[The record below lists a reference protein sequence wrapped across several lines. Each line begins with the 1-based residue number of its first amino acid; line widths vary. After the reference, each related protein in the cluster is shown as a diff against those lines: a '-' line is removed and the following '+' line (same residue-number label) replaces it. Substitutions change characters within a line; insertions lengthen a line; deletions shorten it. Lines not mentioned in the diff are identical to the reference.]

1 MYSGRLRL
9 LTLAALLVLTLAATL
24 SCGGEEKG
32 APATVSLLLS
42 PSPNSNHAGVYV
54 AQQKGYFSEENLTVT
69 VELAADGEAAM
80 RSVGAGTKDFVL
92 GNMLRM
98 LKLRDE
104 KVPVMG
110 IAAIAQHALH
120 GIVAPES
127 AGVEAPLDLEGMRV
141 GYPGTQFS
149 EKFLNTML
157 VNDGLNG
164 VEDVELVSYESG
176 LTEALLG
183 GQVDAILSD
192 DWPRSQAMAENR
204 GESVT
209 ILKFE
214 GWSLPEHYEHLLVT
228 NESNF
233 KDREDMVRRFTRAVS
248 RGYEDAIANPQSAI
262 DALQAGTTETVDET
276 LERARIEILAPL
288 WEPFRPVRGSRVPIV
303 GEQDAQIYQTLI
315 RWMRKNQLVGSVV
328 HYSTSFHNKFSLA
341 EE

>member
-54 AQQKGYFSEENLTVT
+54 AQQKGYFSEENLTVN
-69 VELAADGEAAM
+69 VEISADREAAM
-80 RSVGAGTKDFVL
+80 RSVGAGTKDFVI

-98 LKLRDE
+98 LQLRDE
-104 KVPVMG
+104 DVPVMG
-110 IAAIAQHALH
+110 IAAISQHALH
-120 GIVAPES
+120 GIIAPES
-127 AGVEAPLDLEGMRV
+127 AGIEKPLDLEGMRV
-141 GYPGTQFS
+141 GYTGIVFS

-164 VEDVELVSYESG
+164 VEDVNLVIYETG
-176 LTEALLG
+176 LTEALLD

-192 DWPRSQAMAENR
+192 DWPRSQAIAENR

-228 NESNF
+228 NDTNF
-233 KDREDMVRRFTRAVS
+233 KDREDMVRRFTRAVR
-248 RGYEDAIANPQSAI
+248 RGYEDALADPQSAI

-276 LERARIEILAPL
+276 LERARIDILAPL
-288 WEPFRPVRGSRVPIV
+288 WEPFRPVRGSRDPLV

-328 HYSTSFHNKFSLA
+328 HYQSAFHNKFSLA

>member
-1 MYSGRLRL
+1 MYSGRFRL
-9 LTLAALLVLTLAATL
+9 SMLAALLALVLAATI
-24 SCGGEEKG
+24 SCGGEEEG
-32 APATVSLLLS
+32 AAATVSILLS

-54 AQQKGYFSEENLTVT
+54 AQQKGYFSEENLTVN
-69 VELAADGEAAM
+69 VEISADREAAM
-80 RSVGAGTKDFVL
+80 RSVGAGTKDFVV
-92 GNMLRM
+92 GNMLLM
-98 LKLRDE
+98 LQLRDE
-104 KVPVMG
+104 EVPVMG
-110 IAAIAQHALH
+110 IAAISQHALH

-127 AGVEAPLDLEGMRV
+127 AGIENPLDLEGMRV
-141 GYPGTQFS
+141 GYSGIVFS

-157 VNDGLNG
+157 VNDGLTG
-164 VEDVELVSYESG
+164 VNDVDLVSYETG
-176 LTEALLG
+176 LTEALLDG
-183 GQVDAILSD
+183 EVDAILSD

-228 NESNF
+228 NDTNF
-233 KDREDMVRRFTRAVS
+233 KDREDMVRRFTRAVR
-248 RGYEDAIANPQSAI
+248 RGYEDAIADPQSAI

-276 LERARIEILAPL
+276 LERARIDILAPL